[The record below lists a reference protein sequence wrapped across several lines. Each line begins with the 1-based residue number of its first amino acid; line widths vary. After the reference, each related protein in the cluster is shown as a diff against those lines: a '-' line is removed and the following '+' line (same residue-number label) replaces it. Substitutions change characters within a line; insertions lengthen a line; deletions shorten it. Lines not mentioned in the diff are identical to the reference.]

1 MSRPDGTLDFGGTL
15 RRLREA
21 RGVALR
27 DIADTTK
34 VSVSALEALERN
46 DVSRLPGGIFRRG
59 IIRAYAGTIGA
70 DPEQLVRDFDAQFPR
85 EGPAARWPV
94 ERDAFAANRPT
105 LPEAGGRRASA
116 WATDPAHSP
125 RCRRTTQRTPSTSE
139 RHT

>member
-85 EGPAARWPV
+85 EGPAARFPRSSSSALRGQGSRRLLIV
-94 ERDAFAANRPT
+94 AAVVVP
-105 LPEAGGRRASA
+105 LAAILA
-116 WATDPAHSP
+116 WSLFFLT
-125 RCRRTTQRTPSTSE
+125 
-139 RHT
+139 